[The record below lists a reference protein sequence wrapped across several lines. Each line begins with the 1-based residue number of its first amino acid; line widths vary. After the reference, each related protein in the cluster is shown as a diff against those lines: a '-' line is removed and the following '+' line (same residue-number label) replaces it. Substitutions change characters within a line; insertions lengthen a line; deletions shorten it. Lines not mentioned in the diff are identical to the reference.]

1 MNYLAKTIIENAAF
15 WQEKWQKGEC
25 TAKSNNR
32 GNCIDEIKAVFSKEV
47 INTPWCAEFVS
58 VVVRTACAKLAIKN
72 LLPYTRST
80 ATMLAGAKKAGL
92 RVDSTP
98 VVGSVFYRSRTGGG
112 HVGIVAKITD
122 GGIVT
127 IEGNSNDAVL
137 GRSYSG
143 TEIAKWQFIH
153 TEEMGEPGFVKYTFR
168 DGIPT
173 GLYITGGIGVAVGI
187 YYWNKHKHFL
197 PKELGIN
204 DEIRSSGTESTD
216 QSGIVQ
222 SEGVS

>member
-1 MNYLAKTIIENAAF
+1 MNYLAKTIVENAIF
-15 WQEKWQKGEC
+15 WEEKWKKGEC

-32 GNCIDEIKAVFSKEV
+32 GNCIDAIKTLFSKEV

-58 VVVRTACAKLAIKN
+58 VVVRTACAKLAITN

-80 ATMLAGAKKAGL
+80 ATMLDGAKKAKL
-92 RVDSTP
+92 RVDNTP
-98 VVGSVFYRSRTGGG
+98 VVGSVFYRTRSGGG

-153 TEEMGEPGFVKYTFR
+153 TEEMGSTGIITYTFR

-173 GLYITGGIGVAVGI
+173 GIYVAGGIGVVVGI
-187 YYWNKHKHFL
+187 YYWNKRKHFL

-204 DEIRSSGTESTD
+204 DAIGHSGTESTD

-222 SEGVS
+222 SESVS